1 MQGYSTVIEKL
12 ISSAPSPN
20 TDGAYAEVRRGA
32 AEAERT
38 YGLSVANPALSEYVD
53 LYIDK
58 KNGEH
63 PVVRYQN
70 LNSAGETQTRF
81 LELYNG
87 TTNKSKVVTDNKQ
100 AIVDLIYPV
109 GSYMVTKTNSN
120 PSSKLGGSWTL
131 RHKNLSYKYLEGT
144 SLITFASS
152 GLDTSTLSYGYRQ
165 GDVINLSLR
174 FTPTAAVGDTK
185 LSVGTLNLNN
195 LGVTGLGITRHVLAV
210 GDSAE
215 GAAIL
220 AIDSS
225 GNVSTQDFIGA
236 EGKTTSVAGETL
248 YANFTWSVNESHK
261 IESHC
266 DQFFWERTA

>member
-38 YGLSVANPALSEYVD
+38 YGLSVTNPALSEHVD

-58 KNGEH
+58 KHGDN

-70 LNSAGETQTRF
+70 LNSSGESQTRF
-81 LELYNG
+81 MTLYND
-87 TTNKSKVVTDNKQ
+87 TSNKQ

-109 GSYMVTKTNSN
+109 GSYVITKTNSN

-144 SLITFASS
+144 SLIEFASS
-152 GLDTSTLSYGYRQ
+152 GLDTSTTSYAYRQ

-195 LGVTGLGITRHVLAV
+195 LGVTGLGITRHILAV
-210 GDSAE
+210 GDAAE

-225 GNVSTQDFIGA
+225 GAVSTQDFIGA
-236 EGKTTSVAGETL
+236 EGKTASVAGETL
-248 YANFTWSVNESHK
+248 YANLTLAVNESHK